1 MIPRPA
7 TSFTR
12 PSRLL
17 LLAGAL
23 TLPSVHAAATK
34 QEAAPAAAEFKELS
48 GSYPRECSAPVS
60 ASLAPLGQPSVR
72 QCAWSGHV
80 EMLYWASVPAPAAGC
95 LTPAALAWHQL
106 ARSVTTAIPPWNNA
120 AAGQALLTNPGTA
133 GMQQAAAV
141 WRQPDGQWSAVLWRW
156 EPSSRAATRAWQA
169 GHWNDVA
176 NAVRALDAGKLAAP
190 SALLQAWLA
199 SSKDK
204 PRLLDGGTWRW
215 LADGACLNLQTAVN
229 AQARLHLPHS
239 RDDARQEQ
247 RSAMQVQ
254 LARRFPNAE
263 WLQPFTLLEP
273 GVPGAR
279 TGAKFVAVWK
289 EANAVQGRLW
299 IPLPKDGGIVRA
311 HVTTA
316 APVGNSERA
325 QEITKQRAALI
336 ERELSALAH
345 AWEASHE

>member
-1 MIPRPA
+1 MLFPRPA
-7 TSFTR
+7 R
-12 PSRLL
+12 ML

-23 TLPSVHAAATK
+23 ALSQAHASAGKPSIAAADFR
-34 QEAAPAAAEFKELS
+34 QLS
-48 GSYPRECSAPVS
+48 GSYPRACASPVS
-60 ASLAPLGQPSVR
+60 PSLSALGQPSLR

-80 EMLYWASVPAPAAGC
+80 EMLYWAAVPASAGGC

-106 ARSVTTAIPPWNNA
+106 ARSVTTAVPPWNNA
-120 AAGQALLTNPGTA
+120 SAGQTLLTNPGTA
-133 GMQQAAAV
+133 GMQQALAV

-156 EPSSRAATRAWQA
+156 EPSSKAATRAWQA
-169 GHWNDVA
+169 GHWNEVA
-176 NAVRALDAGKLAAP
+176 AAVRALDAGRLATP
-190 SALLQAWLA
+190 SPLLQAWLA

-204 PRLLDGGTWRW
+204 PRALDGSTWRW
-215 LADGACLNLQTAVN
+215 LADGACLSLQTAVN

-247 RSAMQVQ
+247 RSGMQVQ

-279 TGAKFVAVWK
+279 TGAKFIAVWK

-311 HVTTA
+311 HVTTG
-316 APVGNSERA
+316 APAGSSERA
-325 QEITKQRAALI
+325 QEITKQRATLI
-336 ERELSALAH
+336 ERELTALAH